1 MNGWRV
7 SAEAC
12 KDIPFI
18 GPTCV
23 DAGARD
29 PRVSG
34 GISSIRTQS
43 GGGGGGNGNGNGAG
57 GGTTDMVMCEVP
69 GLTGVEPR
77 IIQQRKCPPKTVMAI
92 NGMCYLRDAL
102 PAQLRMNK
110 RRKAPV
116 SYQDAQYIKKGV
128 RASKRI
134 KEYSQKSEKEY
145 RKFVPRKKSTTT
157 KRKR

>member
-1 MNGWRV
+1 VTPVYEIGRTPGTNGGRTDLV
-7 SAEAC
+7 
-12 KDIPFI
+12 
-18 GPTCV
+18 PT
-23 DAGARD
+23 
-29 PRVSG
+29 
-34 GISSIRTQS
+34 
-43 GGGGGGNGNGNGAG
+43 NGNDNG
-57 GGTTDMVMCEVP
+57 MMCDVP
-69 GLTGVEPR
+69 GLKGVQPR

-157 KRKR
+157 SKRKR